1 MTRNDFAIL
10 CGELLI
16 DPAIA
21 LESEAVR
28 TALKRRCTADELRKI
43 MSKEF

>member
-1 MTRNDFAIL
+1 MTVLDFSVL

-21 LESEAVR
+21 LEDDQLVKLIRESATVE
-28 TALKRRCTADELRKI
+28 ELRAYL
-43 MSKEF
+43 ENNF